1 LTIVVLG
8 RSGQV
13 ARALSLIEAT
23 GDQAFEFIGRDRCD
37 MSDTSGM
44 EKLLGELKPDAIIN
58 AAAYT
63 AVDAAQVDQEN
74 ARLINVI
81 APAHVAKL
89 AHDWNVPFIHL
100 STDYVFD
107 GTKDGPYLETDATN
121 PVNVYGLTKRDGEDA
136 VIASCPDAVVLRTSW
151 VYSQFGKNFLRTM
164 LTLAQT
170 RDVLTVIDD
179 QWGAPT
185 AAADIAMACLK
196 IALAKQAG
204 AKPAG
209 IFHMTG
215 GGQTT
220 WRGFA
225 QAAFDKTTQWRGGKM
240 PVVNPIKTADYP
252 PPSPQTEPTPRPLNS
267 RLNCDLLD
275 TQFGIRLPHWE
286 DSLDN
291 TLAALE
297 NEFGAKDE

>member
-1 LTIVVLG
+1 MTIVVLG

-13 ARALSLIEAT
+13 ARALSLIAAT

-44 EKLLGELKPDAIIN
+44 EKLLGELRPDAIIN

-63 AVDAAQVDQEN
+63 AVDTAQVDQEN

-136 VIASCPDAVVLRTSW
+136 VIASCSDAVVLRTSW

-164 LTLAQT
+164 LMLAQT

-185 AAADIAMACLK
+185 AAADIALACLK
-196 IALAKQAG
+196 IAQGKQTG
-204 AKPAG
+204 AKSAG

-215 GGQTT
+215 GGETT

-225 QAAFDKTTQWRGGKM
+225 QAAFDKTTQWRGGRR
-240 PVVNPIKTADYP
+240 PVANPIKTADYP

>member
-1 LTIVVLG
+1 MTTVVLG

-13 ARALSLIEAT
+13 ARALSLIEVKS
-23 GDQAFEFIGRDRCD
+23 DQSFEFVGRDRCD
-37 MSDTSGM
+37 MSDILGM
-44 EKLLGELKPDAIIN
+44 EKLLDELRPDAIIN

-63 AVDAAQVDQEN
+63 AVDTAQVDQEN
-74 ARLINVI
+74 AHLINVT
-81 APAHVAKL
+81 APARVAKL
-89 AHDWNVPFIHL
+89 AHDWNIPFIHL

-107 GTKDGPYLETDATN
+107 GTKDGPYIETDPTN
-121 PVNVYGLTKRDGEDA
+121 PLNVYGLTKRDGENE
-136 VIASCPDAVVLRTSW
+136 VIAACPNAVVLRTSW

-185 AAADIAMACLK
+185 AASDIALACVK
-196 IALAKQAG
+196 IAQAKQAG
-204 AKPAG
+204 AKSVG

-220 WRGFA
+220 WRRFA
-225 QAAFDKTTQWRGGKM
+225 QAAFDKTTQWRNGKK

-252 PPSPQTEPTPRPLNS
+252 PLSSQTVPTPRPLNS

-275 TQFGIRLPHWE
+275 MHFGIRLPHWE

-297 NEFGAKDE
+297 NEFGARNE